1 MVFCQVIEA
10 SSSFNCLHFVVD
22 TMAPNTPSIEMP
34 ALPGYAYDV
43 TTNRYFRLPRSGDER
58 LPFLLP
64 GSQNVSR
71 SSSISKRSSS
81 NLNVKSPHPLRLS
94 NFLRNI
100 EIQGRTTTHA
110 EHVVA
115 SVLALPFTQQHH
127 NSDQIVTDFGPSWR
141 STRGRYCY
149 SGFHHRNI
157 AETEFLPTVSDR
169 VSGGLFCLYH
179 LGSILFYNS
188 EYYVVKALEI
198 HLRDCL
204 SLACCGNL
212 HQERV
217 NNGIRLAAIPDHVR
231 DDNVIF
237 IIDES
242 AKIKKL
248 DGRGRGGRRL
258 GLKTVSWIAPPAMN
272 ADERYSSTAL
282 PVTGSRSGSVCVWD
296 PRTSQKPIS
305 FGHESFG
312 SGGMVCC
319 LRGKQNVLY
328 VSRCSVSPS
337 MPALTAWDV
346 RMPVKYPL
354 VTFQGHVNLYRDLR
368 FDVWN
373 GVLAAGSDDNCV
385 RLWDVNRGGEPL
397 AELKL
402 HSFAI
407 NVKLGDLDTEGRFVG
422 GLRVDFQFGHGF
434 YSPTQPRFTP

>member
-1 MVFCQVIEA
+1 
-10 SSSFNCLHFVVD
+10 
-22 TMAPNTPSIEMP
+22 MP

-43 TTNRYFRLPRSGDER
+43 TTNRYFRLFGSGDEQ
-58 LPFLLP
+58 LPFLHP
-64 GSQNVSR
+64 GPQNVPR
-71 SSSISKRSSS
+71 STSKAKRSTSTLNFHSS
-81 NLNVKSPHPLRLS
+81 HPLRLS

-100 EIQGRTTTHA
+100 EFQGRTTTHA

-115 SVLALPFTQQHH
+115 SILALPFTQQPY
-127 NSDQIVTDFGPSWR
+127 NRGQILSDFGSLWL
-141 STRGRYCY
+141 SARGRYGY
-149 SGFHHRNI
+149 NGLHHRNI

-169 VSGGLFCLYH
+169 MSGGPFCLYNFGGIV
-179 LGSILFYNS
+179 LYNS
-188 EYYVVKALEI
+188 KFHAVKAI
-198 HLRDCL
+198 GLRMLDCL
-204 SLACCGNL
+204 SLACCGML

-217 NNGIRLAAIPDHVR
+217 NNGVRVATIPDHLR
-231 DDNVIF
+231 DDGVIF

-242 AKIKKL
+242 AKVEKL

-282 PVTGSRSGSVCVWD
+282 PVTGSRSGHVCVWD
-296 PRTSQKPIS
+296 PRIPHKPIS
-305 FGHESFG
+305 LGNDSFG

-328 VSRCSVSPS
+328 VSRCTVSPFK
-337 MPALTAWDV
+337 PALTAWDV

-354 VTFQGHVNLYRDLR
+354 MTFQGHVNLYRDLR

-373 GVLAAGSDDNCV
+373 GVLAAGSDDNYV

-402 HSFAI
+402 DDFAI

-434 YSPTQPRFTP
+434 YSPTQPRSTP